1 MGLYGDFGTNLLHYS
16 AAQTQLTKNN
26 RRLFSFN
33 TVARGASGVAVAAWR
48 QGGASVSHAIARA
61 SSP

>member
-1 MGLYGDFGTNLLHYS
+1 MEILPRCNLNSLHYT
-16 AAQTQLTKNN
+16 APQTQLTKNN

-33 TVARGASGVAVAAWR
+33 TAAAAAAVAAAAR
-48 QGGASVSHAIARA
+48 QGGASVSHAIARV